1 MASKPAIPAASK
13 TKMAVASR
21 AKVPEF
27 GTAPRMVVK
36 EKVMEILL
44 SNWIDGFLMLIYII
58 YL

>member
-27 GTAPRMVVK
+27 GIAPRMVVK

-44 SNWIDGFLMLIYII
+44 SN
-58 YL
+58 

>member
-27 GTAPRMVVK
+27 GIAPIRVVNAK
-36 EKVMEILL
+36 GLWRSYCPIELL
-44 SNWIDGFLMLIYII
+44 AF
-58 YL
+58 